1 MKKCNKKL
9 VFVGT
14 VCILIL
20 ISMLVA
26 FFANGNI
33 SKIPIKSNTTNE
45 VSTKEETSER
55 VTQLNEHIM
64 KVDIY
69 SDMLYD
75 FSDAQVLSE
84 LSDYIAIIRVD
95 SVDGVTNINRK
106 LNKPVIMPFTYGSA
120 SVLQV
125 IKGSVPDEVSY
136 IRSGG
141 MMTYDKWVEG
151 QNNPD
156 KLKALKADSDLADI
170 PPEDILVD
178 CNMENDI
185 NIEVG
190 KIYLAFMCRNDSSNF
205 ENEYVIQG
213 FQYGLRE
220 LQEPNSAAAAQSAV
234 ELKVKNNM
242 TGAWESIGDIVYLG
256 EPQKILMYD

>member
-125 IKGSVPDEVSY
+125 IKGSVPDEISY

-151 QNNPD
+151 QNDPE

-190 KIYLAFMCRNDSSNF
+190 KTYLAFMCRNDSSNF

-220 LQEPNSAAAAQSAV
+220 LQEPNSAAAAQSAA

-242 TGAWESIGDIVYLG
+242 TGAWENIGDIVYLG

>member
-1 MKKCNKKL
+1 
-9 VFVGT
+9 
-14 VCILIL
+14 
-20 ISMLVA
+20 
-26 FFANGNI
+26 
-33 SKIPIKSNTTNE
+33 
-45 VSTKEETSER
+45 
-55 VTQLNEHIM
+55 
-64 KVDIY
+64 
-69 SDMLYD
+69 
-75 FSDAQVLSE
+75 
-84 LSDYIAIIRVD
+84 
-95 SVDGVTNINRK
+95 
-106 LNKPVIMPFTYGSA
+106 MPFTYGSA

>member
-220 LQEPNSAAAAQSAV
+220 LQAPNSAAAAQ
-234 ELKVKNNM
+234 
-242 TGAWESIGDIVYLG
+242 
-256 EPQKILMYD
+256 PQKILMYD

>member
-205 ENEYVIQG
+205 ENEYFSTVCGNCKSRIPR
-213 FQYGLRE
+213 LR
-220 LQEPNSAAAAQSAV
+220 LNVRWS
-234 ELKVKNNM
+234 
-242 TGAWESIGDIVYLG
+242 
-256 EPQKILMYD
+256 

>member
-1 MKKCNKKL
+1 
-9 VFVGT
+9 
-14 VCILIL
+14 
-20 ISMLVA
+20 
-26 FFANGNI
+26 
-33 SKIPIKSNTTNE
+33 
-45 VSTKEETSER
+45 
-55 VTQLNEHIM
+55 
-64 KVDIY
+64 
-69 SDMLYD
+69 
-75 FSDAQVLSE
+75 
-84 LSDYIAIIRVD
+84 
-95 SVDGVTNINRK
+95 
-106 LNKPVIMPFTYGSA
+106 
-120 SVLQV
+120 
-125 IKGSVPDEVSY
+125 
-136 IRSGG
+136 

-242 TGAWESIGDIVYLG
+242 TGAWESISANRRRSSCMTNNKAFGAIASEALVISSSIFYM
-256 EPQKILMYD
+256 KKYYKR

>member
-1 MKKCNKKL
+1 MRSIYRKIAASAAA
-9 VFVGT
+9 V
-14 VCILIL
+14 
-20 ISMLVA
+20 MLVLLPA
-26 FFANGNI
+26 CGTDTE
-33 SKIPIKSNTTNE
+33 SETVTEQPQTTAAE
-45 VSTKEETSER
+45 SATESEK
-55 VTQLNEHIM
+55 HIM
-64 KVDIY
+64 KIDTISEAV
-69 SDMLYD
+69 YD
-75 FSDAQVLSE
+75 FSDTQVLSE

-106 LNKPVIMPFTYGSA
+106 LNKPVIMPFTYGNA

-125 IKGSVPDEVSY
+125 IKGSVPDEISY

-256 EPQKILMYD
+256 EPQKILVYD

>member
-125 IKGSVPDEVSY
+125 IKGSVPDEISY

-151 QNNPD
+151 QNDPE

-190 KIYLAFMCRNDSSNF
+190 KTYLAFMCRNDSSNF

-220 LQEPNSAAAAQSAV
+220 LQEPNSAAAAQSAA

>member
-75 FSDAQVLSE
+75 FSDTQVLSE

-125 IKGSVPDEVSY
+125 IKGSVPDEISY

-151 QNNPD
+151 QNNPE
-156 KLKALKADSDLADI
+156 KLKALRADSDLADI

-190 KIYLAFMCRNDSSNF
+190 KTYLAFMCRNDSSNF

-220 LQEPNSAAAAQSAV
+220 LQEPNSAAAAQSAA

-242 TGAWESIGDIVYLG
+242 TGAWENIGDIVYLG